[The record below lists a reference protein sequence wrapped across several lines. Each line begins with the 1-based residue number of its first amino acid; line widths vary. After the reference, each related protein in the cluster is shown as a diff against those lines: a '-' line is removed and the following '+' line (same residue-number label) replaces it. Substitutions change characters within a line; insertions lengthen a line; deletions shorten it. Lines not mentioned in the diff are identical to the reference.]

1 MFLQLL
7 FDIGRQTG
15 RLKDIGTE
23 KESTGV
29 KITTVGKGSNHMGA
43 DLMIMRESDQL
54 IWYSETVEP
63 ITWGRGWRKYAA
75 DKGNTSRI

>member
-7 FDIGRQTG
+7 FTIGRQTG
-15 RLKDIGTE
+15 RLKDIGAE
-23 KESTGV
+23 KGIHWCEDNW
-29 KITTVGKGSNHMGA
+29 IGKGSNLMGA
-43 DLMIMRESDQL
+43 DLMAIRESDQP
-54 IWYSETVEP
+54 IGYSETVGP